1 MSNSGFKA
9 AGSGTPQLTVRA
21 VLLAI
26 VLGLNGL
33 AYAVREWSVKRYG

>member
-1 MSNSGFKA
+1 
-9 AGSGTPQLTVRA
+9 V